1 MEAQAKDAGRSAG
14 QRQSENKMRN
24 SAKQFGA
31 RQRRDDDLVRA
42 LDHRLRRRIMLLL
55 HASETPLDTSE
66 IAVSLDEK
74 LGRASHHIEVLRR
87 RGLIVLVG
95 LAGNGEGIYESRVK
109 DRATV
114 AIFLEQA
121 DRTNSAASDE

>member
-1 MEAQAKDAGRSAG
+1 MKDD
-14 QRQSENKMRN
+14 QRCN
-24 SAKQFGA
+24 AKQGKGKRSPARRFGA

-42 LDHRLRRRIMLLL
+42 LDHRLRREIMRLL
-55 HASETPLDTSE
+55 HASEAPLDTSE

-87 RGLIVLVG
+87 RGLVALVG
-95 LAGNGEGIYESRVK
+95 VAGHGEGLYASRIK
-109 DRATV
+109 DRAAV

-121 DRTNSAASDE
+121 DQANSVT